1 MSLMS
6 SRIFYLYSVSIQYPT
21 VLVAPSLAF
30 NLYSKSPISSVFPVI
45 DPILEPLINN
55 PPTSD
60 IPAKF
65 IAVKS

>member
-1 MSLMS
+1 
-6 SRIFYLYSVSIQYPT
+6 
-21 VLVAPSLAF
+21 
-30 NLYSKSPISSVFPVI
+30 VI